1 MEAGNLLLSAGIL
14 FTGNTFSRVC
24 DIASLINLQFF
35 CETEYL
41 RIRDKYLFP
50 VINMFWE
57 EEKNRV
63 IFDLKQQTQNVT
75 LCEDGRCDSPG
86 YSAKYC
92 TYTFMDML
100 TDKICDFELVH
111 CKQTS
116 SSVAMEKHGFKIILD
131 RSLDEGISV
140 DTVATDN
147 FNQHF
152 ASIAVRV
159 TGSLPTTVEDIN
171 KFIESLPDNSG
182 ASFSLN
188 LVTAGQVLKENKLL
202 KSDCS
207 CGPNSIPVKFADHLA
222 SPLTHILNN
231 CISNMFPA
239 ARKIAR
245 ISPIRK
251 CTEVKTNNDLR
262 PIFILPVLSKIYE
275 RLVPVEMQNF
285 IALKETVSAYR
296 KGHNTTTA
304 LLGIRDD
311 IVRAMKRSEIT
322 MAI

>member
-140 DTVATDN
+140 DTVATDGHIGIKALMRN
-147 FNQHF
+147 NYKHRGVDHQLDIWHVPKGVCKKLTAKAKQKECKDLFPWIKSVTNHLWWCAQTCRRNATLLKEKWISILYHITNQHSWGT
-152 ASIAVRV
+152 SILF
-159 TGSLPTTVEDIN
+159 T
-171 KFIESLPDNSG
+171 
-182 ASFSLN
+182 
-188 LVTAGQVLKENKLL
+188 
-202 KSDCS
+202 
-207 CGPNSIPVKFADHLA
+207 
-222 SPLTHILNN
+222 
-231 CISNMFPA
+231 
-239 ARKIAR
+239 
-245 ISPIRK
+245 K
-251 CTEVKTNNDLR
+251 CKHGDLSR
-262 PIFILPVLSKIYE
+262 QE
-275 RLVPVEMQNF
+275 
-285 IALKETVSAYR
+285 
-296 KGHNTTTA
+296 
-304 LLGIRDD
+304 
-311 IVRAMKRSEIT
+311 
-322 MAI
+322 